1 MSRADPASPP
11 QDLTTPA
18 RPADS
23 DPDPLWQHI
32 PAPFQRR
39 LGVLGLG
46 LCVEASHSWLL
57 DLAVDSLGRCAVPPA
72 DPDAIQLTLLGED
85 GDPSPASGADSAPGP
100 RPGNGTPAPPPR
112 LFHRE
117 RGPTYCAGDAG
128 GSVVVADLA
137 AGRALAFVGG
147 ATPAA
152 IIRGVL
158 IESPIWRI
166 ATWRGMVA
174 LHAAAVVIEGRT
186 LVLRG
191 EGGAG
196 KSTLAYAA
204 ARAGHAVLA
213 EEVTWFDPGQAAQ
226 AGAGRAPVGPGE
238 AEACLRGLPWQLHLE
253 DDAPDLFPETA
264 ARPPVARPDGQ
275 RKRLIAIGVDTPGP
289 GVEQAPLG
297 PLVFLQRDPL
307 ETRLVALDAEKA
319 RQRFMAT
326 RIPGEH
332 AQPARSVERAVEALI
347 ARGAFVLRHAEP
359 DAAVRLLADLGG
371 LVRQEA

>member
-1 MSRADPASPP
+1 MPP
-11 QDLTTPA
+11 PPPPRET
-18 RPADS
+18 

-46 LCVEASHSWLL
+46 LRVEASHSWLL
-57 DLAVDSLGRCAVPPA
+57 DLALESLGRCAVPPA
-72 DPDAIQLTLLGED
+72 GPDDVQLTLLGED
-85 GDPSPASGADSAPGP
+85 RDPSPAGGADSAPGP
-100 RPGNGTPAPPPR
+100 RPGSGTPALPPR

-147 ATPAA
+147 ACPPA

-213 EEVTWFDPGQAAQ
+213 EEVTWFDPGQTEQ
-226 AGAGRAPVGPGE
+226 VGAGNAQVGPGA
-238 AEACLRGLPWQLHLE
+238 AEACLRGLPWHLHLE
-253 DDAPDLFPETA
+253 DDAPGLFPETA

-297 PLVFLQRDPL
+297 PIVFLQRDAN
-307 ETRLVALDAEKA
+307 ETRLVALDVDAA

-332 AQPARSVERAVEALI
+332 AQSSEAVEHAVEALI

-359 DAAVRLLADLGG
+359 GAAVRLLADLGG
-371 LVRQEA
+371 LVQ